1 MSENRFL
8 PVVSALSHSL
18 GVSDIAAAGLIS
30 QALSSCIAV
39 SSTPTEDWD
48 CIAALLCSLEPH
60 NAQESMMAV
69 QIASMHY
76 QTVALLSRAN
86 KSDHLDLK
94 EQYLKVAMKTSKHY
108 VTLVEALKKL
118 RSKCDQSIRVERVNV
133 HAGAQAVV
141 GHIAAGREVSSV

>member
-1 MSENRFL
+1 MNENRFL

-18 GVSDIAAAGLIS
+18 GVSDTAAAGLIS

-39 SSTPTEDWD
+39 SGTPTEDWD
-48 CIAALLCSLEPH
+48 CIAALLCSLEPR
-60 NAQESMMAV
+60 NAEEAMLSVEITAF
-69 QIASMHY
+69 HY

-94 EQYLKVAMKTSKHY
+94 EQHLKVAMKTSKHY
-108 VTLVEALKKL
+108 VALVEALKKL
-118 RSKCDQSIRVERVNV
+118 RSKCDQSIRVNV

-141 GHIAAGREVSSV
+141 GHIAAGREV